1 MEKIY
6 IDLVQ
11 TSNFKYHPPI
21 QFTFF
26 PTKIS
31 YSINHSKIL
40 QKIFSER
47 NFFYGKLDKY
57 PDKRD
62 YPIKGTIERIFHS
75 RSRGLLQKDREKS
88 RPNPRPSWPNI
99 ILWNSRTLQELKKK
113 KKNKASLEW
122 KSLVCIEKTDADIGG
137 NDAEKLRCNPFA
149 IVSPSLCPFSTTLC
163 SHGACF
169 VKSSLL

>member
-1 MEKIY
+1 ME
-6 IDLVQ
+6 
-11 TSNFKYHPPI
+11 N
-21 QFTFF
+21 
-26 PTKIS
+26 
-31 YSINHSKIL
+31 SINIPTRG
-40 QKIFSER
+40 I
-47 NFFYGKLDKY
+47 
-57 PDKRD
+57 
-62 YPIKGTIERIFHS
+62 I
-75 RSRGLLQKDREKS
+75 RSRAQSSVSFILDQRTPSKGSRKKSSQPSSLLAQYYSLEFENVTR
-88 RPNPRPSWPNI
+88 I
-99 ILWNSRTLQELKKK
+99 KKK

>member
-31 YSINHSKIL
+31 YSINQSKIL

-113 KKNKASLEW
+113 KKIKHLWNGNLWYASKKLMLTSAATTQ
-122 KSLVCIEKTDADIGG
+122 KSFVATP
-137 NDAEKLRCNPFA
+137 LRSFLPRCALFRLPFA
-149 IVSPSLCPFSTTLC
+149 VTARVS
-163 SHGACF
+163 
-169 VKSSLL
+169 